1 MNDRTTL
8 AELGGFDS
16 SERTI
21 PVLAGGN
28 MGHLTLKMNLSI
40 RELIDMTRVY
50 NITTLEELGVKE
62 GGLDA
67 QRVLNDAHAKNL
79 ARYIVIGLVET
90 NVRRMKRLG
99 QTVSPRID
107 TLQNQLGKSEYSCLQ
122 PFVTNIRDCKPG
134 GEDLIVE
141 RIEEKTKG
149 GDISRLDGVL
159 KVVLTSKH
167 IMSVVDGQHRRYAFD
182 LVMKW
187 LTEINNMKKYP
198 ARGVFN
204 PEDTLLEGEYLDA
217 EIFEFW
223 RQVLDLAIKESFVTV
238 ECHLGATAIQERQIF
253 SDLNSKGKTVELSQT
268 LEYDSSDAVNAF
280 IKQKLIGEEIIQFET
295 VVKDSSSWQDD
306 EGALLRKDLNPI
318 TALCMFGKSSTK
330 NISPSMVS
338 KHGSIAEK
346 FWESVQKVKG
356 FAKKGARAKTVAA
369 QPVVLKAIARLAYD
383 LGYGKGGMK
392 NEKQLIELWKA
403 VQTGKLDFSHKNVAW
418 RSLILSAADR
428 EKLLP
433 GVSEYVHVPSG
444 TNLDAGTYDA
454 ESGWVRYGAKHNDI
468 YPRIGDLIRYQLG
481 FDPRPSVT
489 RSIAKENEAA
499 NAA

>member
-8 AELGGFDS
+8 ADLGGFDS
-16 SERTI
+16 SEKTI
-21 PVLAGGN
+21 PVLAGAN

-50 NITTLEELGVKE
+50 NITTINELDLKE
-62 GGLDA
+62 QGLDA
-67 QRVLNDAHAKNL
+67 QRVLNEAHAKNL

-90 NVRRMKRLG
+90 NIRRLKRLEQG
-99 QTVSPRID
+99 VSLRVSD
-107 TLQNQLGKSEYSCLQ
+107 LQGQLGKSEYSCLQ
-122 PFVTNIRDCKPG
+122 PFVTNIRDCEPG
-134 GEDLIVE
+134 GKDLIVE
-141 RIEEKTKG
+141 RIEERIKG
-149 GDISRLDGVL
+149 GDISKLDGVL

-198 ARGVFN
+198 AKGVFN

-253 SDLNSKGKTVELSQT
+253 SDLNSKGKTVDLSQS
-268 LEYDSSDAVNAF
+268 LEYDSSDAVNVF
-280 IKQKLIGEEIIQFET
+280 IKKRLIEEEIIKFGT
-295 VVKDSSSWQDD
+295 VVKDSSNWQED
-306 EGALLRKDLNPI
+306 EGVLLRKDLNPI
-318 TALCMFGKSSTK
+318 TALCMFGKASTK
-330 NISPSMVS
+330 NFSPSMVS
-338 KHGSIAEK
+338 KRNAIAEK
-346 FWESVQKVKG
+346 FWVTIQKVKG
-356 FAKKGARAKTVAA
+356 FATKGARTKTVAA
-369 QPVVLKAIARLAYD
+369 QPVVLKAIARLAYE
-383 LGYGKGGMK
+383 LAHGKGGMQ
-392 NEKQLIELWKA
+392 NEKNLGELWKA
-403 VQTGKLDFSHKNVAW
+403 IETGKLDLSHNNDAW

-428 EKLLP
+428 AKSMP
-433 GVSEYVHVPSG
+433 GVSGFVHVPSG
-444 TNLDAGTYDA
+444 TNLDAGTYD
-454 ESGWVRYGAKHNDI
+454 EEHCWVRFGSKHNDI

-489 RSIAKENEAA
+489 RAIAKESKARKAA
-499 NAA
+499 